1 MVIHGK
7 ERGLKSTGKEREK
20 ESETQRERERDNAL
34 TLLLEDYDWWLRS
47 TFGITHINMM

>member
-20 ESETQRERERDNAL
+20 ESETQRKRERDNAGHC
-34 TLLLEDYDWWLRS
+34 YWKIMI
-47 TFGITHINMM
+47 GG